1 MACPR
6 EPDRTSLSVRDSL
19 LQRSLSDRTTR
30 VIARTL
36 GGVQCCLAGVGEG
49 KDRLTF
55 PARFLVG
62 YALNQHVQWIRFA
75 TDDELQQNEQY
86 WRPLEFQP
94 RCIIHKHGS
103 VANNG
108 EPIGMFGEEVQVLE
122 QAPVLKFYDK
132 PLIDVMEVPTPPTP
146 PPR

>member
-1 MACPR
+1 MLFGWR
-6 EPDRTSLSVRDSL
+6 GRR
-19 LQRSLSDRTTR
+19 QRPID
-30 VIARTL
+30 
-36 GGVQCCLAGVGEG
+36 
-49 KDRLTF
+49 F
-55 PARFLVG
+55 PVCFLVG